1 MIMLE
6 SVGDLNEIM
15 HLEAL
20 CKLWMFILMAVVF
33 DNMMLLVVNYK
44 NNNNKFMPKSSTGP

>member
-1 MIMLE
+1 MALLSNSCVVLGKSVISLDPRFFVYKTGFILMFMLE

-20 CKLWMFILMAVVF
+20 CKL
-33 DNMMLLVVNYK
+33 
-44 NNNNKFMPKSSTGP
+44 